1 MAKFDVVVVG
11 GGPGGYVAAIYAAQ
25 QGLKTALVEKENLG
39 GTCLNWGCIPTKALA
54 RNTEVLAT
62 VLEADKFGVALDK
75 KSVKGDYA
83 AAQKRSRDVSSQLT
97 RGIAGLLKK
106 NKVELFT
113 GTASLVDAKKVKV
126 EPKGEIIEATNI
138 ILATGSRPN
147 MIPGVEVSEKVM
159 TSRQALEL
167 TEVPKKMVVI
177 GAGAIGM
184 EFTNIWTTY
193 GAEVT
198 VVEMLPRVLPNEDEA
213 VSAEVEKAFAKRG
226 IKFMVGTKL
235 EKIDQSGKGIKVT
248 VNKDGKATVLECDK
262 MLVSAGIRPN
272 TEGFDKVGIKL
283 NERKYVEIDDSMQT
297 NVKGVYAIGDITG
310 KLALAH
316 VASAQALVAV
326 DAIKGKPVKKLT
338 YYNLPRCTYT
348 VPEVSSVGLT
358 EAQAK
363 EKGYKVKVGKFPM
376 MASGK
381 AISYGETTGFV
392 KIVADEKYGEIL
404 GVHMVGPHVTELID
418 GPAAYIDLEITA
430 EDVAR
435 VVHAHP
441 TLSETIMEAAHA
453 VTGHAIHF

>member
-54 RNTEVLAT
+54 RNAEVLST
-62 VLEADKFGVALDK
+62 VLEADRFGVALDK

-83 AAQKRSRDVSSQLT
+83 VAQKRSREVSSKLT
-97 RGIAGLLKK
+97 RGVAGLIRK
-106 NKVELFT
+106 NKITLFN
-113 GTASLVDAKKVKV
+113 GTATFVDAKKIKID
-126 EPKGEIIEATNI
+126 PKGEIVEGTNI
-138 ILATGSRPN
+138 IMAMGSRPN
-147 MIPGVEVSEKVM
+147 MIPGIEVSDRVM
-159 TSRQALEL
+159 TSHQALEL
-167 TEVPKKMVVI
+167 KDLPKKIVVV

-184 EFTNIWTTY
+184 EFTNIWRSF

-213 VSAEVEKAFAKRG
+213 VSTEVHKAFEKRG
-226 IKFMVGTKL
+226 VKIMPGTKL
-235 EKIDQSGKGIKVT
+235 EKIDTSAKQIKVT
-248 VNKDGKATVLECDK
+248 VSKDGKQTVLECDK
-262 MLVSAGIRPN
+262 VLVSAGIRPN
-272 TEGFDKVGIKL
+272 SQGLEKTGVKL
-283 NERKYVEIDDSMQT
+283 NERGYVVIDEKMQT
-297 NVKGVYAIGDITG
+297 NVKGVYAIGDLTG

-326 DAIKGKPVKKLT
+326 DVIKGNPAKTLT

-363 EKGYKVKVGKFPM
+363 EKGLKIKVGLFPL
-376 MASGK
+376 AANGK
-381 AISYGETTGFV
+381 TIAYGETVGFV

-404 GVHMVGPHVTELID
+404 GVHMVGPHVTEMIHAA
-418 GPAAYIDLEITA
+418 AAYIDQEITV
-430 EDVAR
+430 EEVAR

-441 TLSETIMEAAHA
+441 TIAESMMEAAHA
-453 VTGHAIHF
+453 VTGHAIHY